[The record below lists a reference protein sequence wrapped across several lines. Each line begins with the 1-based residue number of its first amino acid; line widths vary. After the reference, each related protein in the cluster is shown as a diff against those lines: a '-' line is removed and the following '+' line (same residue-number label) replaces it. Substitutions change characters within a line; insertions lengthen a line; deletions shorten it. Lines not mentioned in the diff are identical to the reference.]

1 MRHNSCARTRGGK
14 APGEFLA
21 IDQPFGLR
29 VTADERRGKQH
40 RLSVAG
46 RAGAGNPCYEM
57 DMKRLLPVLAFF
69 VALLMNAVAH
79 AQAYPSKPVRLI
91 VPFAPGGTTDV
102 LARLVAQKLTES
114 LAQQFIIENKPGAG
128 GNIGTELAVKS
139 PADGYTLVMSFD
151 GTMAINPNTYA
162 KMPFDPQKDLVPVA
176 NVAQVPLLIVV
187 HPGVA
192 AKSIAEFV
200 ALAKANPGRIN
211 YSSAGHGSTGHLT
224 GELFR
229 ARAGI
234 DIVHVSYKGGGQAVQ
249 DLLGGQIQ
257 MLVTALPTVEGHLK
271 GGKLRALAFTSSKRV
286 PGAPEVPTLAESGYP
301 GIEVLSWYG
310 ILAPAGTPQEIV
322 RRLNAE
328 INRVLQAPEVRERLT
343 VLGTE
348 PTGGSPEQFAQVIR
362 ADTARWAKVVS
373 DAGIRIE

>member
-1 MRHNSCARTRGGK
+1 MKSQLLA
-14 APGEFLA
+14 FLA
-21 IDQPFGLR
+21 
-29 VTADERRGKQH
+29 
-40 RLSVAG
+40 
-46 RAGAGNPCYEM
+46 
-57 DMKRLLPVLAFF
+57 
-69 VALLMNAVAH
+69 ALLLNAAAH

-102 LARLVAQKLTES
+102 LARLVAQKLTDA
-114 LAQQFIIENKPGAG
+114 LGQQFIIENKPGAG

-162 KMPFDPQKDLVPVA
+162 KMPFDPQKDLAAVA

-192 AKSIAEFV
+192 AKTIVEFV
-200 ALAKANPGRIN
+200 ALAKASPGRIN

-224 GELFR
+224 GELLR

-234 DIVHVSYKGGGQAVQ
+234 EIVHVSYKGGGQAVQ

-271 GGKLRALAFTSSKRV
+271 GGKLRALAFTSSRRV
-286 PGAPEVPTLAESGYP
+286 PGAPEVPTLAEAGYP

-310 ILAPAGTPQEIV
+310 ILAPAGTPPEIV

-343 VLGTE
+343 ALGTE

-362 ADTARWAKVVS
+362 ADSARWAKVVS

>member
-1 MRHNSCARTRGGK
+1 
-14 APGEFLA
+14 
-21 IDQPFGLR
+21 
-29 VTADERRGKQH
+29 
-40 RLSVAG
+40 
-46 RAGAGNPCYEM
+46 
-57 DMKRLLPVLAFF
+57 MKRSISRLL
-69 VALLMNAVAH
+69 ALLAALLFNAAAH

-102 LARLVAQKLTES
+102 LARLVAQKLSDS
-114 LAQQFIIENKPGAG
+114 LGQQFIIENKPGAG

-162 KMPFDPQKDLVPVA
+162 KMPFDPQKDLVAVA
-176 NVAQVPLLIVV
+176 NVAQVPLLVVV

-192 AKSIAEFV
+192 AKNIAEFV
-200 ALAKANPGRIN
+200 ALAKASPGRIN

-229 ARAGI
+229 ARSGI
-234 DIVHVSYKGGGQAVQ
+234 EIVHVSYKGGGQAVQ

-271 GGKLRALAFTSSKRV
+271 GGKLRALAFTSARRV
-286 PGAPEVPTLAESGYP
+286 PGAPDVPTLAESGYP
-301 GIEVLSWYG
+301 GMEVLSWYG

-328 INRVLQAPEVRERLT
+328 INRVLQVPEVRERLAA
-343 VLGTE
+343 LGTE
-348 PTGGSPEQFAQVIR
+348 PTGGSAEQFAQVIR

>member
-1 MRHNSCARTRGGK
+1 MKSQLLA
-14 APGEFLA
+14 FLA
-21 IDQPFGLR
+21 
-29 VTADERRGKQH
+29 
-40 RLSVAG
+40 
-46 RAGAGNPCYEM
+46 
-57 DMKRLLPVLAFF
+57 
-69 VALLMNAVAH
+69 ALLLNAAAH

-102 LARLVAQKLTES
+102 LARLVAQKLTDA
-114 LAQQFIIENKPGAG
+114 LGQQFIIENKPGAG

-151 GTMAINPNTYA
+151 GTLAINPNTYA
-162 KMPFDPQKDLVPVA
+162 KMPFDPQKDLVAVA

-192 AKSIAEFV
+192 AKTIVEFV
-200 ALAKANPGRIN
+200 ALAKASPGRIN

-234 DIVHVSYKGGGQAVQ
+234 EIVHVSYKGGGQAVQ

-271 GGKLRALAFTSSKRV
+271 GGKLRALAFTSSRRM
-286 PGAPEVPTLAESGYP
+286 PGAPEVPTLAEAGYP

-310 ILAPAGTPQEIV
+310 ILAPAGTPPEIV

-343 VLGTE
+343 ALGTE

>member
-1 MRHNSCARTRGGK
+1 MKTR
-14 APGEFLA
+14 FLA
-21 IDQPFGLR
+21 F
-29 VTADERRGKQH
+29 
-40 RLSVAG
+40 
-46 RAGAGNPCYEM
+46 
-57 DMKRLLPVLAFF
+57 LA
-69 VALLMNAVAH
+69 ALLLLNAAAH
-79 AQAYPSKPVRLI
+79 AQGYPSKPVRLI

-102 LARLVAQKLTES
+102 LARLVAQKLTDS
-114 LAQQFIIENKPGAG
+114 LGQQFIIENRPGAG

-162 KMPFDPQKDLVPVA
+162 KMPFDPQKDLVAVA

-192 AKSIAEFV
+192 AKTIPEFV
-200 ALAKANPGRIN
+200 ALAKASPGRIN

-234 DIVHVSYKGGGQAVQ
+234 EIVHVSYKGGGQAVQ

-271 GGKLRALAFTSSKRV
+271 GGKLRALAFTSAKRV

-301 GIEVLSWYG
+301 GMEVLSWYG

-328 INRVLQAPEVRERLT
+328 INRVLQMPEVRERLT
-343 VLGTE
+343 ALGTE
-348 PTGGSPEQFAQVIR
+348 PTGGSAEQFAQVIR

>member
-1 MRHNSCARTRGGK
+1 MKKSTLTLLSL
-14 APGEFLA
+14 LA
-21 IDQPFGLR
+21 AL
-29 VTADERRGKQH
+29 
-40 RLSVAG
+40 
-46 RAGAGNPCYEM
+46 
-57 DMKRLLPVLAFF
+57 LLPLPAS
-69 VALLMNAVAH
+69 
-79 AQAYPSKPVRLI
+79 AQTYPSKPVRLL

-102 LARLVAQKLTES
+102 LARLLAQKLS
-114 LAQQFIIENKPGAG
+114 DLLGQQFIIENKPGAG
-128 GNIGTELAVKS
+128 GNIGTELAAKS

-162 KMPFDPQKDLVPVA
+162 RMPFDPQKDLVAVA

-192 AKSIAEFV
+192 AKNIAEFV
-200 ALAKANPGRIN
+200 ALAKASPGRIN

-229 ARAGI
+229 GRAGI

-271 GGKLRALAFTSSKRV
+271 GGKLRALVFTSSKRV
-286 PGAPEVPTLAESGYP
+286 PGAPDVPTLAESGYP
-301 GIEVLSWYG
+301 GLEILSWYG
-310 ILAPAGTPQEIV
+310 LLAPAGTPQEIV

-348 PTGGSPEQFAQVIR
+348 PTGGTPEQFAQTIR
-362 ADTARWAKVVS
+362 DDTARWAKVVS
-373 DAGIRIE
+373 AAGIRIE

>member
-1 MRHNSCARTRGGK
+1 M
-14 APGEFLA
+14 
-21 IDQPFGLR
+21 Q
-29 VTADERRGKQH
+29 
-40 RLSVAG
+40 
-46 RAGAGNPCYEM
+46 
-57 DMKRLLPVLAFF
+57 RLLIVFSFL
-69 VALLMNAVAH
+69 VALIMNAFAH
-79 AQAYPSKPVRLI
+79 AQAYPAKPVRLI

-102 LARLVAQKLTES
+102 LARLVAQKLGES
-114 LAQQFIIENKPGAG
+114 LGQQFIIENKPGAG
-128 GNIGTELAVKS
+128 GNIGAEIAVKS

-162 KMPFDPQKDLVPVA
+162 KMPFDPQKDLVAVA

-234 DIVHVSYKGGGQAVQ
+234 EIVHVSYRGGGQAVQ

-271 GGKLRALAFTSSKRV
+271 GGKLRALAFTSSRRM
-286 PGAPEVPTLAESGYP
+286 PGAPEVPTLAEAGYP

-310 ILAPAGTPQEIV
+310 ILAPAGTPPEIV

-343 VLGTE
+343 ALGTE

>member
-1 MRHNSCARTRGGK
+1 
-14 APGEFLA
+14 
-21 IDQPFGLR
+21 
-29 VTADERRGKQH
+29 
-40 RLSVAG
+40 
-46 RAGAGNPCYEM
+46 
-57 DMKRLLPVLAFF
+57 MKRALAVLFSLLAFTLTG
-69 VALLMNAVAH
+69 AAN
-79 AQAYPSKPVRLI
+79 AQAYPTKPVRLL

-102 LARLVAQKLTES
+102 LARLVAQKLADA
-114 LAQQFIIENKPGAG
+114 LGQQFVIENKPGAG

-139 PADGYTLVMSFD
+139 PPDGYTLVMSFD

-162 KMPFDPQKDLVPVA
+162 KMPFDPQKDLVAVA

-192 AKSIAEFV
+192 AKNIAEFV
-200 ALAKANPGRIN
+200 ALAKASPGRIN

-229 ARAGI
+229 SRAGI
-234 DIVHVSYKGGGQAVQ
+234 EIVHVNYKGGGQAVQ

-271 GGKLRALAFTSSKRV
+271 GGKLRPLAFTSSKRV
-286 PGAPEVPTLAESGYP
+286 PGAPDVPTLAESGFS
-301 GIEVLSWYG
+301 GLEVLSWYG
-310 ILAPAGTPQEIV
+310 ILAPAATPQEIV
-322 RRLNAE
+322 RKLNAE
-328 INRVLQAPEVRERLT
+328 INRVLQMADVRERLT
-343 VLGTE
+343 ALGTE
-348 PTGGSPEQFAQVIR
+348 PTGGTPEQFTQLIR

>member
-1 MRHNSCARTRGGK
+1 MKTR
-14 APGEFLA
+14 FLA
-21 IDQPFGLR
+21 F
-29 VTADERRGKQH
+29 
-40 RLSVAG
+40 
-46 RAGAGNPCYEM
+46 
-57 DMKRLLPVLAFF
+57 LA
-69 VALLMNAVAH
+69 ALLLLNAAAH
-79 AQAYPSKPVRLI
+79 AQGYPSKPVRLI

-102 LARLVAQKLTES
+102 LARLVAQKLTDS
-114 LAQQFIIENKPGAG
+114 LGQQFIIENKPGAG

-162 KMPFDPQKDLVPVA
+162 KMPFDPQKDLVAVA

-192 AKSIAEFV
+192 AKTIPEFV
-200 ALAKANPGRIN
+200 ALAKASPGRIN

-234 DIVHVSYKGGGQAVQ
+234 EIVHVSYKGGGQAVQ

-271 GGKLRALAFTSSKRV
+271 GGKLRALAFTSAKRV

-301 GIEVLSWYG
+301 GMEVLSWYG

-328 INRVLQAPEVRERLT
+328 INRVLQMPEVRERLT
-343 VLGTE
+343 ALGTE
-348 PTGGSPEQFAQVIR
+348 PTGGSAEQFAQVIR

>member
-1 MRHNSCARTRGGK
+1 MKTR
-14 APGEFLA
+14 FLA
-21 IDQPFGLR
+21 F
-29 VTADERRGKQH
+29 
-40 RLSVAG
+40 
-46 RAGAGNPCYEM
+46 
-57 DMKRLLPVLAFF
+57 LA
-69 VALLMNAVAH
+69 ALLLLNASAH
-79 AQAYPSKPVRLI
+79 AQGYPSKPVRLI

-102 LARLVAQKLTES
+102 LARLVAQKLTDS
-114 LAQQFIIENKPGAG
+114 LGQQFIIENKPGAG

-162 KMPFDPQKDLVPVA
+162 KMPFDPQKDLVAVA

-192 AKSIAEFV
+192 AKTIPEFV
-200 ALAKANPGRIN
+200 ALAKASPGRIN

-234 DIVHVSYKGGGQAVQ
+234 EIVHVSYKGGGQAVQ

-271 GGKLRALAFTSSKRV
+271 GGKLRALAFTSAKRV

-301 GIEVLSWYG
+301 GMEVLSWYG

-328 INRVLQAPEVRERLT
+328 INRVLQMPEVRERLT
-343 VLGTE
+343 ALGTE
-348 PTGGSPEQFAQVIR
+348 PTGGSAEQFAQVIR